1 MPSRMIDGDALWAS
15 SKLKKVQPVQF
26 RLHYAN
32 WLPIAEANGVFE
44 VDFDI
49 IRAKIYPVIDP
60 NFTAENVKQVFIEF
74 VRVGL
79 LTWFADNGKDYAYFV
94 GNRQTGK
101 AAVGSNILKDTRTY
115 LLSRIPSRIDPANCG
130 TIPEGFGFGLDWSGT
145 DRRGKG
151 LVVAS
156 SVRSFEDY
164 ADKVSS

>member
-1 MPSRMIDGDALWAS
+1 MPSRMIDGDAMWTS
-15 SKLKKVQPVQF
+15 SKLKKVQPTLF

-32 WLPIAEANGVFE
+32 WLPMAEANGVFE

-60 NFTAENVKQVFIEF
+60 NFTAENVRQVFVEF

-94 GNRQTGK
+94 GINKPGRLPSGK
-101 AAVGSNILKDTRTY
+101 HLKRY
-115 LLSRIPSRIDPANCG
+115 KNLPPIPEPSRIDPANCG